1 MKGYG
6 NNVVGYRGQEDMQG
20 FGFTDTQTTLRTEAI
35 RFARKEL
42 APGAK
47 ERAKR
52 GKYMAPPELLKKF
65 DEVGWLRLKIPA
77 KYGGREIDYVSIGIL
92 VEEIAK
98 VDHTLAMTP
107 AWYCPIARVMAL
119 LPDETQDRWLPL
131 ILSGE
136 KIHSWAFTEPDT
148 GSDIGAIKTKATRD
162 GDCYVISGEK
172 SPITMGVDA
181 DIVVVAAKTDMN
193 AGIKGITLF
202 LVPLELP
209 GISKSE
215 IRWMG
220 ELYPTG
226 ASITFDQVSVDAK
239 YRIGEEGKGIIS
251 TMAFF
256 QYMRPMVT
264 IGCLGAAEASLNEAM
279 AWAKQRVIFG
289 KPIIK
294 YDGISFKIA
303 EHHTLVEAAKLLCY
317 RALWLMDHGLPST
330 KESSMA
336 KWLGTETAVHA
347 IHDAMMV
354 FGYIGYSDELV
365 IEQRLR
371 GVIGMELGEGANNI
385 HKLIVAR
392 DLMGNDALPY

>member
-1 MKGYG
+1 
-6 NNVVGYRGQEDMQG
+6 MQG
-20 FGFTDTQTTLRTEAI
+20 FGFTDSQETLRTEVI

-47 ERAKR
+47 ERAKL
-52 GKYMAPPELLKKF
+52 GKYLAPPEVLKKF
-65 DEVGWLRLKIPA
+65 DEMEWLRLKIPA
-77 KYGGREIDYVSIGIL
+77 KYGGREIEYVSIGIL

-98 VDHTLAMTP
+98 ADHTLAMTP
-107 AWYCPIARVMAL
+107 AWYCPIGRVMAL
-119 LPDETQDRWLPL
+119 LSEEIQDRWLPL

-148 GSDIGAIKTKATRD
+148 GSDIGAIKTTAIRD

-181 DIVVVAAKTDMN
+181 DIAVVAAKTDTN

-202 LVPLELP
+202 LVPLDLP
-209 GISKSE
+209 GVSKTA

-220 ELYPTG
+220 ELNPTG
-226 ASITFDQVSVDAK
+226 ASVTFDRVSVDATH
-239 YRIGEEGKGIIS
+239 RIGDEGKGISS
-251 TMAFF
+251 TMEFF
-256 QYMRPMVT
+256 QYMRPLVT

-279 AWAKQRVIFG
+279 SWAQQRVIFG
-289 KPIIK
+289 RPIIK
-294 YDGISFKIA
+294 YDGISFKLA

-317 RALWLMDHGLPST
+317 RALWLMDQGLPNI
-330 KESSMA
+330 KEASMA

-347 IHDAMMV
+347 IHDSMMV
-354 FGYIGYSDELV
+354 FGYTGYSDELV

-392 DLMGNDALPY
+392 ELMGNDALPF